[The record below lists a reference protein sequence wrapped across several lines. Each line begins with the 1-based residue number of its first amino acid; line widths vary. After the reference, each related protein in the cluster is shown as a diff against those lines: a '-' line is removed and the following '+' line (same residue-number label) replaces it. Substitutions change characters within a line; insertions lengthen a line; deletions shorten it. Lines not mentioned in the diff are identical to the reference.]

1 LLLAVSAVQ
10 GVLAMRHSRLSINL
24 STHPAINIESMNHE
38 LLIMPSQPAEWLP
51 ARVVLMCEPNIETLF
66 AILQKDSANFLAPFS
81 LAKAREEHRHYR
93 ATLEANGVTVID
105 VREALKAAPP
115 ADLQRW
121 ARAAIQIVFD
131 EALTLDEMNQLQAS
145 LQTSVESLDPQSLAD
160 IVLLRPTLHVRHN
173 DDDVDRSVHFRTK
186 YEITPANNAYFTR
199 DPLITTREGCVI
211 TRLRVPVRGVEN
223 DIAECVLQ
231 SLGIKPLHRVQA
243 PGTLEGGDFIPC
255 GEFVLQGQGLLTNEE
270 GVRQCLE
277 KRVYGRVEVAVVRD
291 PRMNMDEMH
300 LDTYFAMLDKD
311 LAACVDTRLAGEEEP
326 EVDVYLPEGDDTN
339 YTHKLA
345 RTLLFSAY
353 LKEKGITVIPF
364 SKHEQDNFAANGLLI
379 SPRKLIG
386 VTRAGASFEQRL
398 RDAGVDTHFIPF
410 DALTGGYGGPH
421 CSSQV
426 LLRR

>member
-1 LLLAVSAVQ
+1 MEGMKKIVA
-10 GVLAMRHSRLSINL
+10 
-24 STHPAINIESMNHE
+24 
-38 LLIMPSQPAEWLP
+38 SQPAEWLP

-81 LAKAREEHRHYR
+81 LAKGREEHRHYR
-93 ATLEANGVTVID
+93 ATLEAHGVTVID
-105 VREALKAAPP
+105 VREALISAPA

-121 ARAAIQIVFD
+121 ARAAIQIKFD
-131 EALTLDEMNQLQAS
+131 EALTLDETGELQAN
-145 LQTSVESLDPQSLAD
+145 LQTSIESLDPKSLAD
-160 IVLLRPTLHVRHN
+160 IILLRPALHVRHN
-173 DDDVDRSVHFRTK
+173 DDPVDRSVKFRTR

-199 DPLITTREGCVI
+199 DPLITTGAGCVI

-231 SLGIKPLHRVQA
+231 SLGITPLFRVQA

-255 GEFVLQGQGLLTNEE
+255 GAFVLQGQGLLTNAE

-277 KRVYGRVEVAVVRD
+277 HRAYGRVEVAVVRD

-311 LAACVDTRLAGEEEP
+311 LATCVDTRLSGEEEP
-326 EVDVYLPEGDDTN
+326 EVDVYLPAGDDMN
-339 YTHKLA
+339 YKHTFT
-345 RTLLFSAY
+345 RTLPFSSY
-353 LKEKGITVIPF
+353 LREKGIRVIPF
-364 SKHEQDNFAANGLLI
+364 SKHEQDNFAANGLLVA
-379 SPRKLIG
+379 PRKLIG

-398 RDAGVDTHFIPF
+398 HDAGVETCFIPF

-426 LLRR
+426 LVRG

>member
-1 LLLAVSAVQ
+1 MTISQFPISHL
-10 GVLAMRHSRLSINL
+10 SRSDVPQ
-24 STHPAINIESMNHE
+24 S
-38 LLIMPSQPAEWLP
+38 LIPLQAAEWLP

-105 VREALKAAPP
+105 VREALTSPAAQPH
-115 ADLQRW
+115 LCIW
-121 ARAAIQIVFD
+121 ARQAITLVFD
-131 EALTLDEMNQLQAS
+131 EALTPEENNELQSNLQAS
-145 LQTSVESLDPQSLAD
+145 IESLDPMSLAD
-160 IVLLRPTLHVRHN
+160 IILLRPTLHVRHN
-173 DDDVDRSVHFRTK
+173 DDPVDRSVRFRTK

-231 SLGIKPLHRVQA
+231 SLGIKPLYRVQA

-255 GEFVLQGQGLLTNEE
+255 GDFVLQGQGLLTNAD
-270 GVRQCLE
+270 GVQQCL
-277 KRVYGRVEVAVVRD
+277 KHRVYGRVEVAVVRD

-311 LAACVDTRLAGEEEP
+311 LATCVDTRLSGEEEP
-326 EVDVYLPEGDDTN
+326 EVDVYVPDGDDAH
-339 YTHKLA
+339 YSHKLA

-353 LKEKGITVIPF
+353 LKEKGIRVIPF
-364 SKHEQDNFAANGLLI
+364 SKHEQDNFAANGLLVA
-379 SPRKLIG
+379 PRRLIG
-386 VTRAGASFEQRL
+386 VTRAGASFEQCL
-398 RDAGVDTHFIPF
+398 KDAGVQTTFIPF

-421 CSSQV
+421 CSSQALV
-426 LLRR
+426 RH

>member
-1 LLLAVSAVQ
+1 MSNYQLPITGYPLPITAC
-10 GVLAMRHSRLSINL
+10 
-24 STHPAINIESMNHE
+24 
-38 LLIMPSQPAEWLP
+38 QPAEWLP

-81 LAKAREEHRHYR
+81 LAQGREEHRRYR
-93 ATLEANGVTVID
+93 ATLEAHGVTVID
-105 VREALKAAPP
+105 VREALMAAPP
-115 ADLQRW
+115 ADMQRW
-121 ARAAIQIVFD
+121 ARAAIQIIFD
-131 EALTLDEMNQLQAS
+131 EKLTPEETIELQANLLAS
-145 LQTSVESLDPQSLAD
+145 IESLDPRSLAD
-160 IVLLRPTLHVRHN
+160 VILLRPALHVRHN
-173 DDDVDRSVHFRTK
+173 DDAVDQSVRFRTR

-199 DPLITTREGCVI
+199 DPLITTRAGCVI

-223 DIAECVLQ
+223 DIAECVLH
-231 SLGIKPLHRVQA
+231 SLGITPIFRVQA

-255 GEFVLQGQGLLTNEE
+255 GDFVLQGQGLLTNAE
-270 GVRQCLE
+270 GVRQCLDH
-277 KRVYGRVEVAVVRD
+277 RAYGRVEVAVVRD

-311 LAACVDTRLAGEEEP
+311 LAACVDTRLSGDEEP
-326 EVDVYLPEGDDTN
+326 EVDVYLPEGDDTR

-353 LKEKGITVIPF
+353 LQEKGITVIPF
-364 SKHEQDNFAANGLLI
+364 SKHEQDNFAANGLLVA
-379 SPRKLIG
+379 PRKLIG

-426 LLRR
+426 LVRG